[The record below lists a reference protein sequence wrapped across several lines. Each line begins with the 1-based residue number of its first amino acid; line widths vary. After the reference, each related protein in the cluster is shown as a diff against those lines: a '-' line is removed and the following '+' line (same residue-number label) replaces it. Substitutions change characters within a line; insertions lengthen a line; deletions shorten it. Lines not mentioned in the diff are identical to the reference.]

1 MDSTTA
7 LLTLPEDLQELAKS
21 FSIPS
26 EFIEKSPDIIVLILR
41 SQSLNSHEEKQN
53 WFNLLPLMNDQ
64 QLAKL
69 VGILTKEQEK
79 LKEIE
84 QKYDQKKSDIEKKYI
99 QQRDDAGY
107 LDTTKAIKQQEQTTK
122 QQEEAEADAL
132 LQNL

>member
-1 MDSTTA
+1 MDLATA
-7 LLTLPEDLQELAKS
+7 LLTLPQDIQEMAKW
-21 FSIPS
+21 FSLPV
-26 EFIEKSPDIIVLILR
+26 EFIEKSPDIIILILR

-53 WFNLLPLMNDQ
+53 RFNLLPLMNEQ
-64 QLAKL
+64 QLSKL
-69 VGILTKEQEK
+69 IWILTKEQEK

-84 QKYDQKKSDIEKKYI
+84 NKYDKKKTEIENKYI